1 MIIQELVYDF
11 QNKGDK
17 LDAQFFKNIR
27 LPQIIRCLNE
37 AQLTI
42 VKRKYGIQNPLQKG
56 FQAIQKRTDELQI
69 LEQYGKELKAKKE
82 KEGLYTSSILDASKY
97 FLLTRLQVGAKK
109 ECCSA
114 ILNGVSVQ
122 TDDMNV
128 IMMDETTKPNF
139 EWRRC
144 PFRIASNK
152 ILVYGE
158 GFEIEKIIIDYL
170 RYPEQMDMVGY
181 EHFDGTQSSN
191 KNCELPEFI
200 QGNIVDEAVKN
211 CKYYLGDLQGAQAM
225 EQKIINND

>member
-1 MIIQELVYDF
+1 MTIQELVYDF

-37 AQLTI
+37 AQLT
-42 VKRKYGIQNPLQKG
+42 VVMRKYGIQNPLQRG

-69 LEQYGKELKAKKE
+69 LEVYGKELKAKKE
-82 KEGLYTSSILDASKY
+82 KEGLYTTSILDAEKY
-97 FLLTRLQVGAKK
+97 FLLTRLQVEAKK

-114 ILNGVSVQ
+114 TLNGASVQ
-122 TDDMNV
+122 TDDINV
-128 IMMDETTKPNF
+128 VLMDETTKPNF

-144 PFRIASNK
+144 PYRIASNK
-152 ILVYGE
+152 ILAYSD
-158 GFEIEKIIIDYL
+158 GFEIEKIVIDYL
-170 RYPEQMDMVGY
+170 RYPIQMDIAGY
-181 EHFDGTQSSN
+181 EHFSGATSSN
-191 KNCELPEFI
+191 INCELPEFV
-200 QGNIVDEAVKN
+200 QGKIVDEAVKN